1 MKILVVKE
9 LVTDMAEPIMRKDFG
24 INEFFKQK
32 QLDKLKLVHDVFS
45 YDENTFSEIVKYM
58 QPYIKLRGSQIVFSQ
73 EYLKDPLL
81 FT

>member
-1 MKILVVKE
+1 MKSLVVKE
-9 LVTDMAEPIMRKDFG
+9 LVTDKAEAIVKKEFG

-32 QLDKLKLVHDVFS
+32 QLDKLRLVHDVFS
-45 YDENTFSEIVKYM
+45 YDESTFMEIVKVM
-58 QPYIKLRGSQIVFSQ
+58 QPYIKQRGEQIVHSP